1 MLTDTYGIVSTT
13 LDPMVP
19 TFPRMVAVF
28 PSVAMDF
35 ASLMTLGPV
44 SHVTMTSSVPNY
56 PSCLMC
62 AGFPSLIPVQDQ
74 HYVEV
79 LMSAYL
85 LYQLEVYLVLN
96 PEFKKLSHD
105 EQKRVVEGFAR
116 ATMRSS
122 YCSEEQRV
130 RQMVKHHLV
139 TVSPPRPLRPGLQG

>member
-1 MLTDTYGIVSTT
+1 MLIDTYEIVSTT
-13 LDPMVP
+13 RDPMVP

-44 SHVTMTSSVPNY
+44 SHMTMTSSVPNY
-56 PSCLMC
+56 PRCMMC
-62 AGFPSLIPVQDQ
+62 AGFPSLIPVRDQ
-74 HYVEV
+74 NYAEV

-85 LYQLEVYLVLN
+85 STSWRCLVLN

-116 ATMRSS
+116 AALQSS

-139 TVSPPRPLRPGLQG
+139 IVSPHGLLVPG